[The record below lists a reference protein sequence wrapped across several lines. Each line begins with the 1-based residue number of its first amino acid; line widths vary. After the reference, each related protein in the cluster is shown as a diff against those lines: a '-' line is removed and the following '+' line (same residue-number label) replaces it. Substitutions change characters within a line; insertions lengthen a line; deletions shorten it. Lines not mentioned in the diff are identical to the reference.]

1 MLKKACPASLIM
13 AVLLMA
19 CGCAG
24 GGSGDKTGERIVA
37 ESGKETGATAPITQ
51 QMTDQQPS
59 TDTRKVAEKEP
70 APQITETDWSEYFE
84 GLNGAAVVYD
94 ASAMQYRIYNREAAQ
109 TRRSPCSTFKIISSL
124 TALEKGIIEP
134 ENSTRGWS
142 GEEFWNEDW
151 NHDIDFEDA
160 FRASCV
166 WYFREVIDEIGQ
178 ERMQEELDRLKYG
191 NCDITDWEGRLNTNN
206 NNPALTG
213 FWIESSLLISPKEQ
227 TEVMARIF
235 GPDTVYAP
243 ETLEVLKT
251 VMMLAEQEET
261 QGYGSALRI
270 YGKTGMGKTQGI
282 VVDAWYTGFAEKDGR
297 NLYFYQTVDM
307 PEPAG
312 PAECTAA
319 PGRPL
324 ADRRTKRKVLRGRQ
338 FKDLCVR
345 KIFRQVEIG
354 FRSRNG
360 SKAGEMSQSFAL
372 FYFVEIAREAASGFR
387 GEVRV
392 KSLYQSQRQGE
403 ADAPPV
409 CQYFGLAEKSGP
421 QFFRKGAAVPAASP
435 VAGQHGAV
443 GVHLEIQVE
452 RLSLLWCEA
461 EEGLHGGIQIDRI
474 VILRA
479 GTAGVRLLAFHF
491 QQKTGSRQKAQPPG
505 SQGTIAAAPVKLI
518 HVKDRTAGKFF
529 FGAECVCIIG
539 CNGHEKS
546 S

>member
-297 NLYFYQTVDM
+297 NLYFCVYL
-307 PEPAG
+307 
-312 PAECTAA
+312 
-319 PGRPL
+319 GRTDGENVSS
-324 ADRRTKRKVLRGRQ
+324 ARARDIA
-338 FKDLCVR
+338 VR
-345 KIFRQVEIG
+345 I
-354 FRSRNG
+354 
-360 SKAGEMSQSFAL
+360 
-372 FYFVEIAREAASGFR
+372 
-387 GEVRV
+387 
-392 KSLYQSQRQGE
+392 
-403 ADAPPV
+403 
-409 CQYFGLAEKSGP
+409 
-421 QFFRKGAAVPAASP
+421 
-435 VAGQHGAV
+435 
-443 GVHLEIQVE
+443 
-452 RLSLLWCEA
+452 LSDC
-461 EEGLHGGIQIDRI
+461 
-474 VILRA
+474 
-479 GTAGVRLLAFHF
+479 
-491 QQKTGSRQKAQPPG
+491 
-505 SQGTIAAAPVKLI
+505 
-518 HVKDRTAGKFF
+518 
-529 FGAECVCIIG
+529 
-539 CNGHEKS
+539 
-546 S
+546 